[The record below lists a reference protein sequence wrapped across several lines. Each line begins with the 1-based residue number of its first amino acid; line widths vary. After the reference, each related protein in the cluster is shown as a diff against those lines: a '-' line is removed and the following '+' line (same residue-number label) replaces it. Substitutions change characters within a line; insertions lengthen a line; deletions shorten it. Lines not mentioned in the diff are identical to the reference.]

1 MQKIAIV
8 SLGLI
13 GGSILKA
20 LSGKDY
26 DLYAVTRNPKA
37 IEAARAYTKNVS
49 SDLTTIKDCEVV
61 FVCSPMS
68 NTIEMLDKLESVVKP
83 DTIVADVCSLK
94 AFVMQKKRPYCFIGT
109 HPMAG
114 TEHSGFEASFAQ
126 LFDGAK
132 WVITPSETSCDEKVK
147 TLVEIIE
154 KTGAQTIFAGA
165 QEHDRAAA
173 LISHMPMLI
182 AQALVKT
189 AMPDS
194 LATKLASSGFRD
206 TTRLAMTECDL
217 VFSMYKNNEKNILI
231 AFKNLENE
239 LNNLKNLSDDEKIKL
254 FKAVA
259 EKRAKM
265 YDNNGKNIL

>member
-49 SDLTTIKDCEVV
+49 SDLTTIKDCKVV

-68 NTIEMLDKLESVVKP
+68 KTIEMLDKLESVVKP

-126 LFDGAK
+126 LFDGTK
-132 WVITPSETSCDEKVK
+132 WVITPSETSCEEKVK

-206 TTRLAMTECDL
+206 TTRLALSNTQMAQDMVKMNSQNITDALISLIENAKELLDDGYL
-217 VFSMYKNNEKNILI
+217 EKI
-231 AFKNLENE
+231 
-239 LNNLKNLSDDEKIKL
+239 EKIKNFRENL
-254 FKAVA
+254 
-259 EKRAKM
+259 
-265 YDNNGKNIL
+265 YDKNGKNTAK

>member
-1 MQKIAIV
+1 MQK
-8 SLGLI
+8 
-13 GGSILKA
+13 
-20 LSGKDY
+20 
-26 DLYAVTRNPKA
+26 N
-37 IEAARAYTKNVS
+37 
-49 SDLTTIKDCEVV
+49 
-61 FVCSPMS
+61 
-68 NTIEMLDKLESVVKP
+68 
-83 DTIVADVCSLK
+83 
-94 AFVMQKKRPYCFIGT
+94 RPYCFIGT

-189 AMPDS
+189 AMPEKAPSYLRWAYTLLKGRREWLQLD
-194 LATKLASSGFRD
+194 AHNGKLFAPYAVMASHPLDLVEMSEESFLKLRHILQGDFPKEGILFAPRMERQGNTVLVWFENWTPQD
-206 TTRLAMTECDL
+206 KVIRLAFNTDVYVLDICRNECEGNPFL
-217 VFSMYKNNEKNILI
+217 
-231 AFKNLENE
+231 
-239 LNNLKNLSDDEKIKL
+239 
-254 FKAVA
+254 
-259 EKRAKM
+259 
-265 YDNNGKNIL
+265 